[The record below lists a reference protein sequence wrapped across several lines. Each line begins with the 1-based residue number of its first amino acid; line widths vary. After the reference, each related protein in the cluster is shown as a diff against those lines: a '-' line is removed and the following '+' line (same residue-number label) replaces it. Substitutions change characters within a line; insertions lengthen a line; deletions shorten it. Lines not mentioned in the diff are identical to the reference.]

1 MRLIIIAVTLCIS
14 TSAIAQTITCDD
26 RTIGMV
32 INDFRSLKDAES
44 WYPKTVR
51 ITDTTV
57 QFGTGNNSWYLERKN
72 IGQDHLNAKTAD
84 PSLYKFKYNK
94 NTNRLFAQ
102 AVAGAGY
109 RASALYYKDCTYSS
123 GQSNIATPASSNAAA
138 SYFKQMSMCDRKYV
152 QQFLKG
158 QGTYN
163 GSIDGLWGR
172 GTANGL
178 NSLKKTGKFR
188 NLSDFQTL
196 KRLETNALCDSAIIS
211 QSPSLNDECLA
222 GRSYDGTSKLTVS
235 FVNNFSGPVEIVW
248 LNYEGQQVSYGI
260 IEPNQVWKQ
269 QTMITHPWAF
279 ISPTTGNCI
288 GYYNPKVGDDNKKI
302 SIIGG
307 YTSSGY

>member
-1 MRLIIIAVTLCIS
+1 MRLIIMAVTLCIS
-14 TSAIAQTITCDD
+14 TSAIAQTITCND

-32 INDFRSLKDAES
+32 MNDFTSLKAAES

-57 QFGTGNNSWYLERKN
+57 QFGTGNNSWYSERKN

-196 KRLETNALCDSAIIS
+196 KRLETNPLCD
-211 QSPSLNDECLA
+211 
-222 GRSYDGTSKLTVS
+222 
-235 FVNNFSGPVEIVW
+235 
-248 LNYEGQQVSYGI
+248 
-260 IEPNQVWKQ
+260 
-269 QTMITHPWAF
+269 
-279 ISPTTGNCI
+279 
-288 GYYNPKVGDDNKKI
+288 
-302 SIIGG
+302 
-307 YTSSGY
+307 